1 MAGVTWRNVVFD
13 CSDAVRQAEFW
24 AAALG
29 WEVRRRDPEWSVV
42 SDSQEAT
49 THLGFSGVP
58 EPKTVKN
65 RLHLDLLPT
74 EGGSREDERDRLER
88 LGAHLVETV
97 MEDWS
102 HTTSWPTRRATSSAC
117 WSPIRRTSADSPER
131 LTRPRRWRPACGSLR
146 W

>member
-13 CSDAVRQAEFW
+13 CRDAVAQAEFW

-42 SDSQEAT
+42 SDPREAT

-97 MEDWS
+97 MEDGLVA
-102 HTTSWPTRRATSSAC
+102 HDVM
-117 WSPIRRTSADSPER
+117 ADPEGNEFC
-131 LTRPRRWRPACGSLR
+131 LLEPYPAYFS
-146 W
+146 